1 MSREEVDWVLQKCDG
16 CGDEPAS
23 GSLTIA
29 ELRSAVAVWYVQPEL
44 LSGVGEAS
52 CSRAALRRPCYT
64 TVGASGV
71 HAIPTLNHA
80 ANNLRNLSQVHSHR
94 RRLTY
99 KGQIVYVRNTLSCAI
114 YGAVVAN
121 ENAQQMQVDEYELL
135 STWNAVSPHFSLML
149 LDNDVAT
156 LIPPALCA
164 CL

>member
-1 MSREEVDWVLQKCDG
+1 MSTEEVDWVLQKCDG
-16 CGDEPAS
+16 CADEPAS

-29 ELRSAVAVWYVQPEL
+29 ELRSAVAVWYVQPEP
-44 LSGVGEAS
+44 LSGASKAS
-52 CSRAALRRPCYT
+52 CSCAALS
-64 TVGASGV
+64 VGPSGV

-80 ANNLRNLSQVHSHR
+80 TSNLRYLSQVHSHR

-99 KGQIVYVRNTLSCAI
+99 KGQIVCVHNTLSCAI
-114 YGAVVAN
+114 YGAAVAN

-149 LDNDVAT
+149 LDNAVAT